1 MRSTIAMSSLR
12 KDSPRTFLA
21 AHDSAYS
28 KPFFQIDC
36 CIRLPRFS
44 RGSVRILAY
53 SRDSSLFSHGRSAF
67 GKRLCTQID
76 VGVWSRGRYVVWLRM
91 SRLHSIDSPGC
102 TRPKEGRVCPCT
114 RMKTACVAVNF
125 VTSSRVSRRFRGG
138 FSFNAGLRDLG
149 DALSPA
155 KANLLDGNT
164 WVKCSPRMVYG
175 PMVPTSC
182 RHAALPP
189 FSLSFCLAPRV
200 FVPLPPTRELILSL
214 SLSLSAS
221 PPCPSHSRHPFRVHC
236 TLSLCLASFHE
247 TPDSLLPRATA
258 ILRPAQ
264 RRGIRTV
271 EARTR

>member
-28 KPFFQIDC
+28 KPLSQIGC
-36 CIRLPRFS
+36 CIRFTSIYPWLSPDLS
-44 RGSVRILAY
+44 LL
-53 SRDSSLFSHGRSAF
+53 SRDSSLFSLTFGVRKAAGVYVDRRRSSIP
-67 GKRLCTQID
+67 RSL
-76 VGVWSRGRYVVWLRM
+76 RRWLRA
-91 SRLHSIDSPGC
+91 SRLHPIDLPGC
-102 TRPKEGRVCPCT
+102 ARPNGERGCPCT
-114 RMKTACVAVNF
+114 RMKTACVAVDL
-125 VTSSRVSRRFRGG
+125 VTPSRVSRRFRGG

-189 FSLSFCLAPRV
+189 FSLSFYLAPRV
-200 FVPLPPTRELILSL
+200 FVPLPPS
-214 SLSLSAS
+214 
-221 PPCPSHSRHPFRVHC
+221 
-236 TLSLCLASFHE
+236 
-247 TPDSLLPRATA
+247 
-258 ILRPAQ
+258 
-264 RRGIRTV
+264 
-271 EARTR
+271 